1 MDSSRWTKVKAYFSL
16 IGIPE
21 SVNDLKLG
29 VRRSFLGL
37 PRKEI
42 TELINLLESA
52 KFSVRHFDKMPK
64 SLALKGF
71 QRL

>member
-1 MDSSRWTKVKAYFSL
+1 MDSTRWTKVKAYFSL
-16 IGIPE
+16 KGIPE

-42 TELINLLESA
+42 TELINLGVNE
-52 KFSVRHFDKMPK
+52 FEIRC
-64 SLALKGF
+64 
-71 QRL
+71 